1 MALMGLSS
9 VSSILSTRY
18 LAARHQRRDHRHAL
32 IAEPQFRIGQGLD
45 LRHDCFGCF
54 PALTGGFDLWIRC
67 FEFFNETRET
77 DSWTARV
84 MAIPLGQGTV
94 LIFDRERKRQPRE
107 KEKKTTPKKKTQ
119 IMMTEYSCHDTTS
132 EGIKTEN

>member
-1 MALMGLSS
+1 MC
-9 VSSILSTRY
+9 I
-18 LAARHQRRDHRHAL
+18 RDRLHHRHPL
-32 IAEPQFRIGQGLD
+32 VAELNPWIRERLD
-45 LRHDCFGCF
+45 LRHDGLGCF